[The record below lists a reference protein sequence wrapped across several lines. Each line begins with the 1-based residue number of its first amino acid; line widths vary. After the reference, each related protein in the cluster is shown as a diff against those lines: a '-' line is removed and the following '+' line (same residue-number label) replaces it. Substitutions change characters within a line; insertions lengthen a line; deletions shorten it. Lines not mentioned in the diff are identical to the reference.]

1 MTTFSASRSVISL
14 TLLTIM
20 ILMPLGTLRAQDPVT
35 GAIEGYVVDSAK
47 MPIAGALVQIISTD
61 SGAIL
66 SKRTNAQGYYRQGLL
81 PPGEYRIRA
90 SMPGYAS
97 PQDQLFTNYATR
109 PNEVRPPI
117 ILTRETPAG
126 ATATPE
132 PLPGA
137 QQPVGT
143 PTPAVQAQTA
153 PPAGSAG
160 AAQENIAS
168 EINLADARRSGV
180 YTDKEVATLPLG
192 STTLT
197 RTFDEL
203 GLLLPG
209 VAPPP
214 ETPGTIA
221 GPGVGPGVGSSGQ
234 FAVNGLRSRA
244 NNFTVD
250 GSDNNDEDIGVRRQ
264 GFFALV
270 PQAIES
276 VKEFQIITL
285 LAPAQFGRNIGAQV
299 NAVSKSGGN
308 QTHGTVFGFLNTS
321 QLNARNP
328 FDFVGANTRIPLQGR
343 VLNPDR
349 QTLGAGRNVFVDGVQ
364 RFETNNSG
372 AEDSFTLGQG
382 GFVIGGPMIRSDIN
396 NSGFPRKEGD
406 HTSLFYFISAEGQLL
421 NADKESSFAVPTVE
435 ERGVLRTGA
444 TGLFF
449 DPLSP
454 QTAPTSNAFPTNVV
468 GDAVFSLFPFPNNPN
483 GIYSRNTYTTVLPAS
498 AQGKIISG
506 KIDGNFSAF
515 NRPQQFVARYN
526 YTDDWRDIPVT
537 GGALFSTLRPN
548 VKTQNFSTYLNT
560 NLSGMNSA
568 RPILNQLR
576 ASYGRTRLRFDEV
589 PDRTHLIPSDFA
601 RTLRPNQQGF
611 LLNAPTLSN
620 IILPGD
626 TVVNYFPFRTTE
638 EDLNEF
644 FSGRLTPVGQVKI
657 SGFSPVGVDVF
668 NFPQRRVN
676 NTYQLADTVTMQF
689 GKHSQHNLT
698 FGTDL
703 RRTEL
708 NSDLPRNARPLLTF
722 NAVPNVTGIIPER
735 RFFTG
740 ADFAAVGAP
749 SGVFQALTT
758 GLDSTLNLRYYQLDF
773 FGQDEWRI
781 RRNLHLSFGLRY
793 EYNTV
798 PKSANN
804 EIERTF
810 RGPFPGS
817 IAGIS
822 QFVNGRTGIFDPDKN
837 NFAPR
842 VGFSWSPE
850 IFKNRTTV
858 LRAGAGIYFDQILG
872 AVVSQSR
879 NVFPL
884 ALNTNFAGGL
894 VQQTGQFN
902 LFTPGL
908 AFFRCAGSTQFVPLI
923 QNGTLNTLNPSVPI
937 GCLTDVAS
945 ANFPAGFP
953 VTLPARRLST
963 PEAYQYSA
971 SVDQQIGHGMVFSAA
986 YVGTQGR
993 HLLRETT
1000 PNLGPNALIYVEDFF
1015 GQSFGEPA
1023 VFGQA
1028 GNPGSRYVRT
1038 GPFSGNVVGG
1048 RPVSNVGGVTIYT
1061 TDANSRYDAL
1071 QLQLRGRLGLLGSN
1085 TQFQAAYTFSEVKD
1099 DVSDVFDLAG
1109 APALPQNSLTFAGER
1124 ADASFDARHRISWNY
1139 ITDLSSWGK
1148 HNSFAHFLFNGLQV
1162 AGDGYFQTGQPYT
1175 VNTIFDMNL
1184 DGNLTDRLNT
1194 TTGIQLTGDRGH
1206 PIRLAPGVDS
1216 FTLLAP
1222 VGQDGRVPRN
1232 SFRAG
1237 SLWLTN
1243 TALVKNFLFGADAMK
1258 RLTFRMD
1265 IFNLFNRANY
1275 GIPDRVLESPG
1286 FGKSTYTV
1294 TPGRRI
1300 QFGLKF
1306 SF

>member
-1 MTTFSASRSVISL
+1 MKTFPASRSLIFLSL
-14 TLLTIM
+14 LSVM
-20 ILMPLGTLRAQDPVT
+20 VLMPLSTLRAQDSVT
-35 GAIEGYVVDSAK
+35 GAIEGYILDSAGK
-47 MPIAGALVQIISTD
+47 TPIAGALVQIINTE
-61 SGAIL
+61 SGAVL
-66 SKRTNAQGYYRQGLL
+66 AKRTNDQGYYRQGLL

-90 SMPGYAS
+90 SMQGYAK
-97 PQDQLFTNYATR
+97 PQDQLLTNFATR
-109 PNEVRPPI
+109 PNELRPPI
-117 ILTRETPAG
+117 YMTKEAPSV

-132 PLPGA
+132 PSPGA
-137 QQPVGT
+137 GQPVTT
-143 PTPAVQAQTA
+143 PTPAVEAQTT
-153 PPAGSAG
+153 PPATSVGT
-160 AAQENIAS
+160 AQENIAS
-168 EINLADARRSGV
+168 EMNLTDARRGGA
-180 YTDKEVATLPLG
+180 YTDKEVGTLPLG

-221 GPGVGPGVGSSGQ
+221 GPGVGPGVGSAGQ
-234 FAVNGLRSRA
+234 FAVNGMRSRA

-270 PQAIES
+270 PQPIES
-276 VKEFQIITL
+276 VKEFQMITL
-285 LAPAQFGRNIGAQV
+285 LAPAQYGRNIGAQV

-308 QTHGTVFGFLNTS
+308 ETHGTIFGFLNTS

-343 VLNPDR
+343 VLNADR
-349 QTLGAGRNVFVDGVQ
+349 QTLGAFRNVFVNGVQ

-372 AEDSFTLGQG
+372 GEDSFTLGQG
-382 GFVIGGPMIRSDIN
+382 GFVIGGPLVRGDVN
-396 NSGFPRKEGD
+396 NSGAPRKEGD
-406 HTSLFYFISAEGQLL
+406 RTSLFYFISAEGQLL

-435 ERGVLRTGA
+435 ERGAFRTGA
-444 TGLFF
+444 TGIFF
-449 DPLSP
+449 DPLFP
-454 QTAPTSNAFPTNVV
+454 TFFAPGFPTSVG
-468 GDAVFSLFPFPNNPN
+468 GDAIFSLFPFPNNPN
-483 GIYSRNTYTTVLPAS
+483 GTYGRNTYTSVLPAS

-568 RPILNQLR
+568 RPIFNQLR
-576 ASYGRTRLRFDEV
+576 ASYGRTRLDFSEV
-589 PDRTHLIPSDFA
+589 PDRTHLVPSNFA
-601 RTLRPNQQGF
+601 RTLQPNQQGF
-611 LLNAPTLSN
+611 LLNAVTVVN
-620 IILPGD
+620 NTFPGD
-626 TVVNYFPFRTTE
+626 TSVFYDTGFGSVEEALNPFST
-638 EDLNEF
+638 D
-644 FSGRLTPVGQVKI
+644 RLTPIGQVNI
-657 SGFSPVGVDVF
+657 AGFSPVGVDVF

-676 NTYQLADTVTMQF
+676 NTYQVADTVTLQV
-689 GKHSQHNLT
+689 GGHNQHNLT

-708 NSDLPRNARPLLTF
+708 NSDLPRNARPLITF
-722 NAVPNVTGIIPER
+722 NAFPNVTGIIPER

-740 ADFAAVGAP
+740 ADFASASAP
-749 SGVFQALTT
+749 TGVFQSLNIGNDATI
-758 GLDSTLNLRYYQLDF
+758 NLRYYQLDF

-781 RRNLHLSFGLRY
+781 GRNFHLSFGLRY

-798 PKSANN
+798 PKSANDK
-804 EIERTF
+804 IERTF
-810 RGPFPGS
+810 RATIPAAISGLSQF
-817 IAGIS
+817 IAG
-822 QFVNGRTGIFDPDKN
+822 RTSIFDPDKN

-842 VGFSWSPE
+842 LGLAWSPE

-858 LRAGAGIYFDQILG
+858 FRAGAGIYFDQILG

-879 NVFPL
+879 NVVPNF
-884 ALNTNFAGGL
+884 LNTNFAGF
-894 VQQTGQFN
+894 TGGFGSFTV
-902 LFTPGL
+902 FTPGL
-908 AFFRCAGSTQFVPLI
+908 AFFNCPGSGQFVPLI
-923 QNGTLNTLNPSVPI
+923 QNGTLNTLNPAVPLSCFTQVTT
-937 GCLTDVAS
+937 GQ
-945 ANFPAGFP
+945 FGAGFP
-953 VTLPARRLST
+953 VTLPARRLDT
-963 PEAYQYSA
+963 PEAYHYSA
-971 SVDQQIGHGMVFSAA
+971 SLEQQIGQSMLLSVA

-1000 PNLGPNALIYVEDFF
+1000 PNLGPNAIIFVEDFF
-1015 GQSFGEPA
+1015 SPSFVPEILG
-1023 VFGQA
+1023 FFDD
-1028 GNPGSRYVRT
+1028 PGSRYTRT
-1038 GPFSGNVVGG
+1038 SQFGGFTTGG
-1048 RPVSNVGGVTIYT
+1048 RPVPNIGGVTIYT

-1071 QLQLRGRLGLLGSN
+1071 QLQLRGRFGLLGSN
-1085 TQFQAAYTFSEVKD
+1085 TVFQAAYTFSEVKD

-1109 APALPQNSLTFAGER
+1109 APALPQNSRTFAGER
-1124 ADASFDARHRISWNY
+1124 ADANFDARHRISWNY

-1148 HNSFAHFLFNGLQV
+1148 RSSFAHFLFNGLQV
-1162 AGDGYFQTGQPYT
+1162 AGNGYFQTGQPFT

-1194 TTGIQLTGDRGH
+1194 ATGIQLTGDRGQ
-1206 PIRLAPGVDS
+1206 PIRLAPGADPFS
-1216 FTLLAP
+1216 LLAP
-1222 VGQDGRVPRN
+1222 IGQDGGVPRN

-1237 SLWLTN
+1237 SVWLTN
-1243 TALVKNFLFGADAMK
+1243 VALVKNFLFGADDMK

-1265 IFNLFNRANY
+1265 VFNVLNRANY
-1275 GIPDRVLESPG
+1275 GIPDRILESPG
-1286 FGKSTYTV
+1286 FGRATYTV